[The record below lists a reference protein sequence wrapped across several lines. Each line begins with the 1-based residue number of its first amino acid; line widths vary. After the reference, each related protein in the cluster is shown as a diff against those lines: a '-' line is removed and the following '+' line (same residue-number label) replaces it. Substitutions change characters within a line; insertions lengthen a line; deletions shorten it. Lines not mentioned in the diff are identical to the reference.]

1 MRVPSPKKFMKDER
15 KQALAQARTSG
26 RRYGI
31 TQVLNARQFMQH
43 KLRGEELDV
52 FAKQDMQNRQD
63 RALEELNK
71 TSDRAL
77 RAGIPG
83 TKIDKA
89 IDKGTQDMFNAYMGP
104 PPKWGKKLLKGNIKG
119 AAKSYMKQQRK
130 RRKF

>member
-15 KQALAQARTSG
+15 KKALAQARTSG

-31 TQVLNARQFMQH
+31 TQVLNARQFMQT

-52 FAKQDMQNRQD
+52 FARQDMQNRQQ
-63 RALEELNK
+63 RALDELK
-71 TSDRAL
+71 GTSDRAL

-83 TKIDKA
+83 KKIDKA
-89 IDKGTQDMFNAYMGP
+89 VSKGTADMFNAYMGP

-119 AAKSYMKQQRK
+119 AAKAYMKDQKK